1 MKKSDLI
8 KQKISNLK
16 KEALELTNKEGVTKE
31 ELIAKREEL
40 EAQETALELA
50 LKAEKEA
57 KEKSLDP
64 LKNKNNI
71 DTQEYEK
78 AFYNMLRG
86 TATIEDKI
94 IVENALSSITEADG
108 GLLIPADQVTEINE
122 LKRQFVSLKQF
133 VTVEPVSTRTGSRVI
148 EKNADT
154 TPLVVLNEGSK
165 IPDTDS
171 PQFNPIKYEIKDYAG
186 ILPIPNNLLK
196 DSDKNIKRYLNKW
209 LAKKSIATENA
220 NILSILKA
228 GTKKDIKTIDEI
240 KDILN
245 VELDPNISLAA
256 IILTNQDGFNILDK
270 LKDANGK
277 YILQPDPTNPTK
289 KLLEGKPVYIL
300 SNKILKTATQKAPI
314 IIGNLKEA
322 IVLFDREQLSLMS
335 TDVGAG
341 AFENN
346 MTKIRAII
354 RHDVKEFDSE
364 AFIYGEISTVA
375 SLPA

>member
-94 IVENALSSITEADG
+94 IIENALSSITEADG
-108 GLLIPADQVTEINE
+108 GLLIPVDQVTEINE